1 MRIEMIAT
9 GDELMSGLTRDG
21 NFFWAGYALNSI
33 GLEIA
38 SHATV
43 GDNRERIEEA
53 FGTALGRADV
63 VIVSGGLGPTSDDL
77 TAEVAARFF
86 NAPLK
91 LNEEALKS
99 VLDRLRSRGRELTE
113 TNKKQAYLPEGSR
126 VLANS
131 WGTAP
136 GFSMERDGTV
146 YYFLPGVP
154 REFQALMKE
163 YVMPDLDV
171 RYRDRRPVR
180 TKLVRTYGLPESEVA
195 RMLDGVEVEGVRLG
209 YRSHSPEIH
218 LRLTA
223 YGDTDSE
230 AELRMSEM
238 TADIL
243 DRLGGYMFSAEG
255 ETLEEVVGGLL
266 RERGMTLSTAESC
279 TGGLIAHRI
288 TNVPGSSDYFL
299 EGVIS
304 YSNEAKMQIL
314 GVPKEVLES
323 HGAVSAPVVEAMARG
338 VRALSGSDVGVAVS
352 GIAGPAGGT
361 EEKPVGTV
369 FIGLDHVE
377 RGVSSGKFLFY
388 GTRGQIK
395 LATSEKA
402 LDMIRKILLNNV

>member
-21 NFFWAGYALNSI
+21 NFFWAGDALNSI

-38 SHATV
+38 HHTTV
-43 GDNRERIEEA
+43 GDDREEITEA
-53 FGTALGRADV
+53 FRAALGRADA

-86 NAPLK
+86 GAPLA
-91 LNEEALKS
+91 LNEEGLQS
-99 VLDRLRSRGRELTE
+99 VIDRLRSRGRELTE
-113 TNKKQAYLPEGSR
+113 KNKKQAFLPEGSR
-126 VLANS
+126 VLANR

-136 GFSMERDGTV
+136 GFSIEREGTA

-163 YVMPDLDV
+163 YVMPDLDA
-171 RYRDRRPVR
+171 RYKDRSPVR

-195 RMLDGVEVEGVRLG
+195 RMLDGVEREGVRLG
-209 YRSHSPEIH
+209 YRSHFPEIH

-230 AELRMSEM
+230 SDVRMSEM
-238 TADIL
+238 TDDIL
-243 DRLGGYMFSAEG
+243 DRLGGYVFSTEG

-288 TNVPGSSDYFL
+288 TNIPGSSDYFL

-304 YSNEAKMQIL
+304 YSNDAKMQIL
-314 GVPKEVLES
+314 GVPKEALEA

-338 VRALSGSDVGVAVS
+338 VRGLSGSGIGVAVS
-352 GIAGPAGGT
+352 GIAGPSGGT

-369 FIGLDHVE
+369 FIGLDQVE

-388 GTRGQIK
+388 GTREQIK

>member
-1 MRIEMIAT
+1 
-9 GDELMSGLTRDG
+9 
-21 NFFWAGYALNSI
+21 
-33 GLEIA
+33 
-38 SHATV
+38 
-43 GDNRERIEEA
+43 
-53 FGTALGRADV
+53 
-63 VIVSGGLGPTSDDL
+63 VSGGLGPTSDDL

-86 NAPLK
+86 GAPLE
-91 LNEEALKS
+91 LNKEGLQS
-99 VLDRLRSRGRELTE
+99 VMDRLKARGRELTE
-113 TNKKQAYLPEGSR
+113 KNRKQAFLPGGSR
-126 VLANS
+126 VLANR

-136 GFSMERDGTV
+136 GFSMVRDRTV

-154 REFQALMKE
+154 REFQALMTE
-163 YVMPDLDV
+163 YVIPDLDA
-171 RYRDRRPVR
+171 RYKDRSPVR

-195 RMLDGVEVEGVRLG
+195 RMLDGVEREGVRLG
-209 YRSHSPEIH
+209 YRSHFPEIH

-238 TADIL
+238 TADIM
-243 DRLGGYMFSAEG
+243 DRLGGYVFSTEG
-255 ETLEEVVGGLL
+255 ETLEEVIGKLL

-299 EGVIS
+299 EGVVS

-314 GVPKEVLES
+314 GVPKEALEA

-338 VRALSGSDVGVAVS
+338 VRGLSGSGIGVAVS
-352 GIAGPAGGT
+352 GIAGPSGGT

-388 GTRGQIK
+388 GTREQIK